1 MFIVSNTLFAE
12 IITDFPRLLFVK
24 TLVNIISGFLIVAV
38 STTAVFADN
47 ITLTG
52 TVKDNEGN
60 PIEFATVKV
69 AGKAIGTHT
78 ELNGTYRL
86 VLAEADTIPMQFSC
100 IGYRDVKKNLIG
112 AKGEVTLDVMLP
124 IDDKLLD
131 AVEVTAYRNNIGG
144 MQQIDR
150 NDLKLSPDVSGGS
163 VEALITTMAGVNSS
177 NEMSSQYSVRGGS
190 FDENSVYI
198 NGTEIYRP
206 QLVRSGQQEGLSIIN
221 PDMVGSIKF
230 STGGFPA
237 RYADKMSSVL
247 DIAYREPEAFEAGI
261 TASLMGIN
269 AYLGTNSGK
278 FSQLHGFRFKKN
290 NSLLSSLE
298 TRGEYN
304 PSYLDY
310 QTNLN
315 WTPSKKFSV
324 NFLGNISVNHYNFEP
339 ADRETSFGTS
349 TNTKKFKVYFDG
361 QEKDKFETYLGAL
374 NLNYRV
380 NSATDFSLGLSG
392 FLTNELV
399 SYDISGEYWLDQ
411 AGTSGDQAVG
421 GELGVGKYM
430 EHSRTRLKAS
440 VIQAI
445 LKGNTVIKNNHIS
458 YGLLMQSEK
467 FYDRTRE
474 WEWRDSAGYSLPTQ
488 PEGVHLVYNLA
499 SRQDLN
505 STRMAFYAEDTYYFE
520 TGAGFFS
527 LNGGVRLSYWSFNK
541 EFLASPRVNVAFSPA
556 ASNRWKF
563 RAAAGMYYQSPFYK
577 EYREAVTDNLGN
589 TSIRLNDKIKSP
601 RNIQLLLGTDYDFR
615 AMNRPFKISAEA
627 YYKNLSNL
635 ISYEYD
641 NLKVQYAGV
650 NDSKGF
656 IMGLDLKL
664 FGQFVPGSDSW
675 ISFSLM
681 KTQQEVGGIKT
692 PLPSDQ
698 RYAFSLFFTDYF
710 PKFPKLKFSL
720 RGIFS
725 DGLTMVAPR
734 IKREVSW
741 FRAPAY
747 KRVDIGLSYQIVGAP
762 DEDKP
767 TGFLRHFRNISVGVD
782 VFNLFDISNVSSYY
796 WVTDVNGI
804 QYAVPNYLTRRQ
816 FNAHLTIEF

>member
-1 MFIVSNTLFAE
+1 MKRFSINIFLFILTLTAAVTALAE
-12 IITDFPRLLFVK
+12 
-24 TLVNIISGFLIVAV
+24 
-38 STTAVFADN
+38 N

-52 TVKDNEGN
+52 VVKDQEGH

-69 AGKAIGTHT
+69 QGKAIGTLT
-78 ELNGTYRL
+78 ELDGSYKL
-86 VLAEADTIPMQFSC
+86 VLAAADTIPMQFSC
-100 IGYRDVKKNLIG
+100 IGYREVKKDLIG
-112 AKGEVTLDVMLP
+112 AKGEVTLNVMLPYNDVMLQE
-124 IDDKLLD
+124 
-131 AVEVTAYRNNIGG
+131 VEVTAYRNNIGG
-144 MQQIDR
+144 MDQIDR
-150 NDLKLSPDVSGGS
+150 SDLKLSPDVSGGS
-163 VEALITTMAGVNSS
+163 VEGLLTTMAGVNSS
-177 NEMSSQYSVRGGS
+177 NEMSSQYSVRGGTY
-190 FDENSVYI
+190 DENSVYI

-221 PDMVGSIKF
+221 PDMVENIRF

-237 RYADKMSSVL
+237 RYSDKMSSVL
-247 DIAYREPEAFEAGI
+247 DITYREPEAFEAGI
-261 TASLMGIN
+261 TGSLMGVN

-278 FSQLHGFRFKKN
+278 FSQLHGFRYKKN

-310 QTNLN
+310 QTNIT
-315 WTPSKKFSV
+315 WTPSNKFSV
-324 NFLGNISVNHYNFEP
+324 NFLGNISSNHYNFKP

-361 QEKDKFETYLGAL
+361 EEKDRFDTYLGAL
-374 NLNYRV
+374 SLNYRM
-380 NSATDFSLGLSG
+380 NKATDFSLGFSG

-411 AGTSGDQAVG
+411 AGTSGEDGIG

-430 EHSRTRLKAS
+430 EHSRNRLKAS
-440 VIQAI
+440 VVQGS
-445 LKGNTVIKNNHIS
+445 LRGRTVIRDNHLS
-458 YGLLMQSEK
+458 YGLLIQSEK

-474 WEWRDSAGYSLPTQ
+474 WEWRDSAGFSLPTQ
-488 PEGVHLVYNLA
+488 PEGVHLVYNL
-499 SRQDLN
+499 SSHQDLTT
-505 STRMAFYAEDTYYFE
+505 TRAAVYLEDTYYL
-520 TGAGFFS
+520 TTDAGQFTV
-527 LNGGVRLSYWSFNK
+527 NGGLRYSYWGFNK
-541 EFLASPRVNVAFSPA
+541 ESLFSPRLNVTYSPA
-556 ASNRWKF
+556 ASNRWRF
-563 RAAAGMYYQSPFYK
+563 RFAAGMYYQSPFYK
-577 EYREAVTDNLGN
+577 EYRKPIVDELGN
-589 TSIRLNDKIKSP
+589 ASIELNKDIKSP
-601 RNIQLLLGTDYDFR
+601 RSIQLLFAADYDFR
-615 AMNRPFKISAEA
+615 TLSRPFKISAEA
-627 YYKNLSNL
+627 YYKNLANL

-641 NLKVQYAGV
+641 NLKVAYTGV
-650 NDSKGF
+650 NDSKGY

-675 ISFSLM
+675 ISFPLM
-681 KTQQEVGGIKT
+681 KTQQNVGGVKT

-710 PKFPKLKFSL
+710 PKFPKIKFSL

-734 IKREVSW
+734 VKREVSW

-747 KRVDIGLSYQIVGAP
+747 KRVDIGFSYQILGAP
-762 DEDKP
+762 DQKKP
-767 TGFLRHFRNISVGVD
+767 SGFWGNFRNISVGLD

-816 FNAHLTIEF
+816 FNARLTLEF

>member
-1 MFIVSNTLFAE
+1 M
-12 IITDFPRLLFVK
+12 IILSTVLCLLAAIPV
-24 TLVNIISGFLIVAV
+24 V
-38 STTAVFADN
+38 ADN

-52 TVKDNEGN
+52 VVKDQEGH

-69 AGKAIGTHT
+69 QGKAIGTLT
-78 ELNGTYRL
+78 ELNGSYKL

-100 IGYRDVKKNLIG
+100 MGYRDVKKNLIG
-112 AKGEVTLDVMLP
+112 AKGDVILNVVLPHDNVML
-124 IDDKLLD
+124 DQ
-131 AVEVTAYRNNIGG
+131 VEVTAYRNNIGG
-144 MQQIDR
+144 MEQIDR
-150 NDLKLSPDVSGGS
+150 KDLKLSPDVSGGS
-163 VEALITTMAGVNSS
+163 VEALLTTMAGVNSS
-177 NEMSSQYSVRGGS
+177 NEMSSQYSVRGGTY
-190 FDENSVYI
+190 DENSVYI

-206 QLVRSGQQEGLSIIN
+206 QLVRSGQQEGLSIVN
-221 PDMVGSIKF
+221 PDLVGNIKF

-247 DIAYREPEAFEAGI
+247 DITYREPEAFEAGI
-261 TASLMGIN
+261 TASLMGVN
-269 AYLGTNSGK
+269 LYLGTNSGK
-278 FSQLHGFRFKKN
+278 FSQLHGFRYKKN

-298 TRGEYN
+298 TKGEYN

-310 QTNLN
+310 QTNLV
-315 WTPSKKFSV
+315 WTPSKKFSI
-324 NFLGNISVNHYNFEP
+324 NFLGNISSNRYNFEP

-349 TNTKKFKVYFDG
+349 DNIKKFKVYFDG
-361 QEKDKFETYLGAL
+361 QEKDRFETYLGAL

-380 NSATDFSLGLSG
+380 NRATDFTLGFSG

-411 AGTSGDQAVG
+411 AGTSGEGGIG

-430 EHSRTRLKAS
+430 EHSRNRLKAS
-440 VIQAI
+440 VLQVV
-445 LKGNTVIKNNHIS
+445 LRGNTVIKDNHIS

-467 FYDRTRE
+467 FYDRTRD
-474 WEWRDSAGYSLPTQ
+474 WEWRDSAGYSLPTE
-488 PEGVHLVYNLA
+488 PDGVHLIYNL
-499 SRQDLN
+499 SSHQDLN
-505 STRMAFYAEDTYYFE
+505 TTRAAFFAEDSYYLQTNVGQF
-520 TGAGFFS
+520 TF
-527 LNGGVRLSYWSFNK
+527 NGGLRVSYWNFNK
-541 EFLASPRVNVAFSPA
+541 EWLVSPRLNINFSPA
-556 ASNRWKF
+556 ASNRWRF
-563 RAAAGMYYQSPFYK
+563 RLAAGMYYQSPFYK
-577 EYREAVTDNLGN
+577 EYRMAETDDLGN
-589 TSIRLNDKIKSP
+589 ASVRLNNSIKSP
-601 RNIQLLLGTDYDFR
+601 RSIQVLMAADYDFR
-615 AMNRPFKISAEA
+615 AMSRPFKISAEA

-641 NLKVQYAGV
+641 NLKVQYSGV
-650 NDSKGF
+650 NDSKGYV
-656 IMGLDLKL
+656 MGLDFKV

-675 ISFSLM
+675 ITFSLM
-681 KTQQEVGGIKT
+681 KTQQDVGGVKT

-698 RYAFSLFFTDYF
+698 RYAFSIFFNDYF

-734 IKREVSW
+734 VKREVNW

-747 KRVDIGLSYQIVGAP
+747 KRVDIGLSYQIIGAP
-762 DEDKP
+762 DQEKP
-767 TGFLRHFRNISVGVD
+767 SGIWRHFKNISVGVD

-816 FNAHLTIEF
+816 FNARLTLEF